1 MSQYWSPDVHA
12 LHPYVPGE
20 QPAVPDLIKLNTNE
34 SPYPPAP
41 GVAAA
46 VHAAVDDLRLYPEPD
61 SAALRNSL
69 AQYHRVAGEQVF
81 VGNGSDEVLAHC
93 FRALFQH
100 AQPLLCPDIS
110 YSFYPVYA
118 GLFGVPT
125 RTVPL
130 DADLQIDPDG
140 FAGQC
145 GGVIFPNPNAPTG
158 CLMALDAV
166 AAIAERNAHCAVVVD
181 EAYIDFGG
189 ESAIALLPRCPNVL
203 VVRTFSKSRAL
214 AGMRVGYA
222 VGSAELID
230 GLTRVK
236 DSFNSYPLDR
246 LAHAAALASVAD
258 DAHFQANC
266 ARVVRDR
273 EQLAASLADLGFET
287 LPSAA
292 NFLFTRHPAHRGA
305 ALAAALRD
313 RHILV
318 RHFDKPRIADHL
330 RISVGSGNECA
341 VLVAALADI
350 V

>member
-1 MSQYWSPDVHA
+1 MSQFWSPDVHA
-12 LHPYVPGE
+12 LRPYTPGE
-20 QPAVPDLIKLNTNE
+20 QPAVQDLIKLNTNE

-46 VHAAVDDLRLYPEPD
+46 IQAAVDDLRLYPEPD
-61 SAALRNSL
+61 SAALRSSL
-69 AQYHRVAGEQVF
+69 AQYHGVGDEQVF
-81 VGNGSDEVLAHC
+81 VGNGSDEVLAHA
-93 FRALFQH
+93 FRALFRH
-100 AQPLLCPDIS
+100 TQPLLYPDIS

-118 GLFGVPT
+118 GLFAVPT

-130 DADLQIDPDG
+130 DAELKIDPEG
-140 FAGQC
+140 FAGDC

-158 CLMALDAV
+158 RLMPLDAV
-166 AAIAERNAHCAVVVD
+166 AAIAERNAHCAVIVD

-189 ESAIALLPRCPNVL
+189 ESAIVLLPQHPNVL

-222 VGSAELID
+222 VGSAELVD

-246 LAHAAALASVAD
+246 LAHAAAVASVAD
-258 DAHFQANC
+258 ETYFQANC
-266 ARVVRDR
+266 ARVVRNRD
-273 EQLAASLADLGFET
+273 QLVASLAGLGFET
-287 LPSAA
+287 VPSAA
-292 NFLFTRHPAHRGA
+292 NFLFTRHPDHAGA
-305 ALAAALRD
+305 ALAAALRE

-318 RHFDKPRIADHL
+318 RHFDKPRIDDHL
-330 RISVGSGNECA
+330 RISVGSGAECA
-341 VLVAALADI
+341 ALVEALSAI